1 MTGLIDSCNAV
12 LWGYGLVYLLLGA
25 GVYFS
30 LRSGLIQ
37 VRHFPLT
44 LRLLLCSK
52 RTSDNHNISSFQALC
67 TSLASHVGTS
77 NIAGVAIAVHMGGP
91 GAVFW
96 MWVIASLG
104 MATSFVENT
113 LAQVYKSSNRDGTF
127 RGGPAYY
134 IEKAL
139 GQRNL
144 AVIFSVCMV
153 LSFGFSF
160 NAVHSNSVA
169 SALAHAFALPE
180 LLVGLV
186 LTIMTALIIFRGL
199 RGIARFAEQTVPFM
213 ATAYLLTAGMV
224 MLLYHD
230 RLIDVF
236 RLVIENAFGLQT
248 AAAGG
253 MGYMVSQAMMQG
265 IRRGLFS
272 NEAGMGSSPNISAVA
287 APFPNH
293 PAVQGLVSMLG
304 VFVDT
309 ILICT
314 ATAMIVLLSD
324 EYLGGNGVTGIA
336 LAQNA
341 LSSIVGAWGTPFIAF
356 ITMLFGF
363 TSIVANTYYGES
375 SLRHIKDNPR
385 LILWYRCVV
394 IMIVFWGAF
403 GSLPVVWSLADL
415 TMGIMALIN
424 LVVIVLL
431 SGTAFA
437 LLKDFEQQY
446 RRGIE
451 EPVFNRKLFPELDRT
466 MDQDVWSVPGSNSCD
481 QKSGNDGDDNQG
493 IQEFNDMKRIEDGL
507 P

>member
-1 MTGLIDSCNAV
+1 MTGLINSFNAI
-12 LWGYGLVYLLLGA
+12 LWGYGLVYLLMGA
-25 GVYFS
+25 GIYFS
-30 LRSGLIQ
+30 LRSGLVQ

-44 LRLLLCSK
+44 LRLLLQSK
-52 RTSDNHNISSFQALC
+52 RTSDSRNISSFQALC

-77 NIAGVAIAVHMGGP
+77 NLAGVAIAVYMGGP

-96 MWVIASLG
+96 MWVIAILG

-113 LAQVYKSSNRDGTF
+113 LAQVYKSNNKDGTF

-144 AVIFSVCMV
+144 AIAFSVCMV

-169 SALAHAFALPE
+169 TALSHAFALPE
-180 LLVGLV
+180 LSVGLV
-186 LTIMTALIIFRGL
+186 LALMTALIIFRGL

-224 MLLYHD
+224 MFLYHD

-236 RLVIENAFGLQT
+236 RLVIDSAFGLQT

-253 MGYMVSQAMMQG
+253 MGYMVSQAMLQG

-272 NEAGMGSSPNISAVA
+272 NEAGMGSSPNINAVA
-287 APFPNH
+287 APTPNH
-293 PAVQGLVSMLG
+293 PATQGLISMFS
-304 VFVDT
+304 VFTDT

-314 ATAMIVLLSD
+314 ATAMIVLLSG
-324 EYLGGNGVTGIA
+324 EYLNGDGVTGIA
-336 LAQNA
+336 LTQNA
-341 LSSIVGAWGTPFIAF
+341 LSSAVGAWGKPFIAF

-363 TSIVANTYYGES
+363 TSIVANAYYGES
-375 SLRHIKDNPR
+375 SLRHIKDNRR
-385 LILWYRCVV
+385 LILWYRCIV
-394 IMIVFWGAF
+394 IMMVFWGSF
-403 GSLPVVWSLADL
+403 SSLPVVWSLADL
-415 TMGIMALIN
+415 TMGVMALIN

-446 RRGIE
+446 HSGIE
-451 EPVFNRKLFPELDRT
+451 EPVFNRKQFPELDKA
-466 MDQDVWSVPGSNSCD
+466 MDQDVWPVPENNPCD
-481 QKSGNDGDDNQG
+481 QAPNNDDDDPMM
-493 IQEFNDMKRIEDGL
+493 QEFDDMEKL
-507 P
+507 

>member
-1 MTGLIDSCNAV
+1 MTVLINSFNAI

-30 LRSGLIQ
+30 LRSGLVQ

-44 LRLLLCSK
+44 LRLLLHSK
-52 RTSDNHNISSFQALC
+52 CTSNNRSISSFQALC

-77 NIAGVAIAVHMGGP
+77 NLAGVAIAVYMGGP

-96 MWVIASLG
+96 MWVIAVLG

-113 LAQVYKSSNRDGTF
+113 LAQVYKSNNRDGTF

-139 GQRNL
+139 GKRNL
-144 AVIFSVCMV
+144 AIAFSVCMV

-169 SALAHAFALPE
+169 TALSHAFALPE
-180 LLVGLV
+180 VSVGLI
-186 LTIMTALIIFRGL
+186 LALMTALIIFRGL

-213 ATAYLLTAGMV
+213 ATAYLLTAATV
-224 MLLYHD
+224 MFMYHD

-236 RLVIENAFGLQT
+236 RLVIESAFGLQT

-253 MGYMVSQAMMQG
+253 VGYAVSQAMLQG

-272 NEAGMGSSPNISAVA
+272 NEAGMGSSPNINAVA
-287 APFPNH
+287 APTPSH
-293 PAVQGLVSMLG
+293 PVTQGLLSMFS
-304 VFVDT
+304 VFTDT

-314 ATAMIVLLSD
+314 ATAMIVLLSG
-324 EYLGGNGVTGIA
+324 EYLNGDGITGIA
-336 LAQNA
+336 LTQNA
-341 LSSIVGAWGTPFIAF
+341 LSSAIGAWGKPFIAF

-375 SLRHIKDNPR
+375 SLRHIKDNRR
-385 LILWYRCVV
+385 LILWYRCIV
-394 IMIVFWGAF
+394 IMMVFWGAF
-403 GSLPVVWSLADL
+403 SSLPVVWSLADL
-415 TMGIMALIN
+415 TMGIMSLIN

-431 SGTAFA
+431 SGTALA

-446 RRGIE
+446 HSGIE
-451 EPVFNRKLFPELDRT
+451 KPVFNRKLFPDLDKA
-466 MDQDVWSVPGSNSCD
+466 MDQDVWPVPENNRCD
-481 QKSGNDGDDNQG
+481 QEPNNGDDDLMMRG
-493 IQEFNDMKRIEDGL
+493 FNDMEKL
-507 P
+507 